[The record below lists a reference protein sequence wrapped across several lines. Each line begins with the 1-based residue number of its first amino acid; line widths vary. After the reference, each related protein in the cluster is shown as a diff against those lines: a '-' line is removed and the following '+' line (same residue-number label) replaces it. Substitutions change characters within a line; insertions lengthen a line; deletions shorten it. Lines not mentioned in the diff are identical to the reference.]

1 MAIEKL
7 NPMIRPNSVRIAV
20 IIVAKSPRSFSS
32 RLRRLFRK
40 KTPIRTEIHNATRE
54 RLKTRDEN
62 LSTWLMWRILQFK
75 PGQFTASVRVPE
87 EIS

>member
-20 IIVAKSPRSFSS
+20 IIVLKSPLSFSA

-40 KTPIRTEIHNATRE
+40 KTPICTEIHSTTRE
-54 RLKTRDEN
+54 RVKTKDEN
-62 LSTWLMWRILQFK
+62 RSTWLMRRILQFK
-75 PGQFTASVRVPE
+75 PGQFTASCGVTE